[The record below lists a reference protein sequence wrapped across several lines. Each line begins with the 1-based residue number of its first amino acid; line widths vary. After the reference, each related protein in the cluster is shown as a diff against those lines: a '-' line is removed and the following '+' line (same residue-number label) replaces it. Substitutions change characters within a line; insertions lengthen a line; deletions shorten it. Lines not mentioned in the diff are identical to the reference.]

1 MRNAWRYG
9 RLGMLLAALTAC
21 GGGGGGGESTYRLS
35 FSPSTLTA
43 SFAQGAAVAPLVVT
57 ASLDRTPDQT
67 VNVAVID
74 TVGVIEPSLQLVP
87 LSNTSYQATLTPKN
101 TLPVGEHT
109 GSLQVRLC
117 FDHPGT
123 CASPLPGSPY
133 TLPYRFTVSPPP
145 ALHVSPARVAFSAD
159 EDEAPV
165 LPFSVSTPSGTAFV
179 QFVDKGGVFQFDS
192 EWVTVGASLNRT
204 LPLNPRLAPGTY
216 NGQIELRVC
225 KVLPCTQELP
235 GSPVVVPYAFTLR
248 PSINLSAISA
258 MPGAAEWAQHQ
269 ANAAHTGYVPVT
281 LDATKF
287 TRRWRWSPPLPD
299 GASTSS
305 AAGNLYPVVTSRGAV
320 YAVTEG
326 RFQAAS
332 VYALSE
338 HDRSLR
344 WKKDF
349 GSIYAANPPSTDAG
363 NVYLATSGHQDTYMW
378 GFNGTD
384 GTLTFRTAFGS
395 QWEHYMAPAIA
406 NGAVY
411 TNGGTYGGL
420 LSFRQ
425 SDGDTQ
431 WFANLY
437 QYDEWTP
444 AVDSRY
450 AYAFMPNGLNAIHVA
465 DGSAAFVIGDPNN
478 AVQPYSVRGAPMIV
492 GANNVVVINGSP
504 TGRLVNF
511 DVGAR
516 QIKWSLV
523 GSFRASPAFAKG
535 VIYVINGA
543 QLEARSE
550 SNGERLWA
558 WLPDEASTDPFG
570 QVYGSRPL
578 NVVVTDNLVF
588 VSTNTKVYAID
599 IATRKAVWTFA
610 KPGSLALSPNGILY
624 IATAYTDQLGP
635 SLYAINLR

>member
-1 MRNAWRYG
+1 
-9 RLGMLLAALTAC
+9 
-21 GGGGGGGESTYRLS
+21 
-35 FSPSTLTA
+35 
-43 SFAQGAAVAPLVVT
+43 
-57 ASLDRTPDQT
+57 
-67 VNVAVID
+67 
-74 TVGVIEPSLQLVP
+74 
-87 LSNTSYQATLTPKN
+87 
-101 TLPVGEHT
+101 
-109 GSLQVRLC
+109 
-117 FDHPGT
+117 
-123 CASPLPGSPY
+123 
-133 TLPYRFTVSPPP
+133 
-145 ALHVSPARVAFSAD
+145 
-159 EDEAPV
+159 
-165 LPFSVSTPSGTAFV
+165 
-179 QFVDKGGVFQFDS
+179 
-192 EWVTVGASLNRT
+192 
-204 LPLNPRLAPGTY
+204 
-216 NGQIELRVC
+216 
-225 KVLPCTQELP
+225 
-235 GSPVVVPYAFTLR
+235 
-248 PSINLSAISA
+248 
-258 MPGAAEWAQHQ
+258 
-269 ANAAHTGYVPVT
+269 
-281 LDATKF
+281 
-287 TRRWRWSPPLPD
+287 
-299 GASTSS
+299 
-305 AAGNLYPVVTSRGAV
+305 
-320 YAVTEG
+320 
-326 RFQAAS
+326 
-332 VYALSE
+332 
-338 HDRSLR
+338 
-344 WKKDF
+344 
-349 GSIYAANPPSTDAG
+349 
-363 NVYLATSGHQDTYMW
+363 MW